1 MIHHGA
7 ALRRVTKDEEL
18 VRQLWDGFRSAS
30 LEPAD
35 RALCEYAEKLTLRP
49 QEVERAD
56 VEGLRRAG
64 FDDGQILDAA
74 QVTAYFNFVNRLAL
88 GLGVELEEYWEAEYA
103 SVTVPEKR

>member
-18 VRQLWDGFRSAS
+18 VRQLWEGFRTAP
-30 LEPAD
+30 LGPAD

-49 QEVERAD
+49 QEVERID
-56 VEGLRRAG
+56 VEALRRVG

-88 GLGVELEEYWEAEYA
+88 GLGVELEEHWEAEFA
-103 SVTVPEKR
+103 SVTISGER